1 MYLNANIPLI
11 ECYVRGNYLR
21 DQKDSH
27 DQYFKCVVFAVSSIP
42 KQVPLFSFVMED
54 GGVWWRSPIS
64 AFCKRPDTKELP
76 LNELVLWDSFSYN
89 MSITT
94 FYHLANS
101 KIIYTS
107 RTGFKR
113 KGNYLFTID
122 WSAGDYNELNYG
134 YAEMPDQHKCGHVIE
149 LEDGNYAIQPNNRL
163 KVYDSNMGIDVNKT
177 LINRLVNTKI
187 WSVEDTA
194 KWITTEKEKGSYDY
208 DYEELK
214 DE

>member
-1 MYLNANIPLI
+1 MYLNANVPLI

-27 DQYFKCVVFAVSSIP
+27 DKYFKCVIFGVSSVP
-42 KQVPLFSFVMED
+42 KQVPLFHFIMED
-54 GGVWWRSPIS
+54 GGVWWKAPIS
-64 AFCKRPDTKELP
+64 AFCKRPNTEELP
-76 LNELVLWDSFSYN
+76 LNELVLWDCFSYN
-89 MSITT
+89 ISVTT
-94 FYHLANS
+94 FHFLANS
-101 KIIYTS
+101 KMVYTS
-107 RTGFKR
+107 RTKVKR

-122 WSAGDYNELNYG
+122 WSIGDYNELNFG
-134 YAEMPDQHKCGHVIE
+134 YAEAPDQHKCGHVIQ

-163 KVYDSNMGIDVNKT
+163 KVYDSNMGIDINKNM
-177 LINRLVNTKI
+177 IDRLVNTKI

-208 DYEELK
+208 DYEKLK

>member
-89 MSITT
+89 MAITT

-101 KIIYTS
+101 KMIYTS
-107 RTGFKR
+107 RTGVKR

-122 WSAGDYNELNYG
+122 WSAGS
-134 YAEMPDQHKCGHVIE
+134 Q
-149 LEDGNYAIQPNNRL
+149 
-163 KVYDSNMGIDVNKT
+163 
-177 LINRLVNTKI
+177 LIGQQEI
-187 WSVEDTA
+187 
-194 KWITTEKEKGSYDY
+194 ITN
-208 DYEELK
+208 
-214 DE
+214 